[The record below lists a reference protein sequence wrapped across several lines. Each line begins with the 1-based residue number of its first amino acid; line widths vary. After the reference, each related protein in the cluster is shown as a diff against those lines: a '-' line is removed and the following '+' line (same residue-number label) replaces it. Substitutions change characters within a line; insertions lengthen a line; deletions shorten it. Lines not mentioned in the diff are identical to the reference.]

1 MEIVH
6 NPNSMKKTFKITGLL
21 FILILSLFFYFKWNE
36 LKYILRFGNSKSQ
49 IVEKNINIGKISLGE
64 STIVQFKI
72 ANIGNNDLKVE
83 KTMSNC
89 QCAVLKFKD
98 SIVKENDTLIVN
110 VLYKPSEKGKF
121 DQEVAL
127 LLNTA
132 PPFHFLHITGE
143 VIE

>member
-1 MEIVH
+1 
-6 NPNSMKKTFKITGLL
+6 MKKLFNILGLL
-21 FILILSLFFYFKWNE
+21 LIVILSLFFYFKWNE

-49 IVEKNINIGKISLGE
+49 IIEKNINIGKISLGD
-64 STIVQFKI
+64 STIVHFKI
-72 ANIGNNDLKVE
+72 VNVGTNDLKVE
-83 KTMSNC
+83 QTMSNC
-89 QCAVLKFKD
+89 QCAILKLKD
-98 SIVKENDTLIVN
+98 TIVKEKDTLYVD
-110 VLYKPSEKGKF
+110 VLYKPVEKGKF

>member
-1 MEIVH
+1 
-6 NPNSMKKTFKITGLL
+6 
-21 FILILSLFFYFKWNE
+21 
-36 LKYILRFGNSKSQ
+36 
-49 IVEKNINIGKISLGE
+49 
-64 STIVQFKI
+64 
-72 ANIGNNDLKVE
+72 
-83 KTMSNC
+83 MSNC

-98 SIVKENDTLIVN
+98 SIVKENDTLFVN
-110 VLYKPSEKGKF
+110 VLYKPREKGKF

>member
-1 MEIVH
+1 
-6 NPNSMKKTFKITGLL
+6 MKKLGKIITIILLL
-21 FILILSLFFYFKWNE
+21 FISLFFYFKWNE
-36 LKYILRFGNSKSQ
+36 LKYILRFDNSKSH
-49 IVEKNINIGKISLGE
+49 IVEKNINIGKISLGD

-72 ANIGNNDLKVE
+72 VNIGNNELKIE

-89 QCAVLKFKD
+89 QCAVLQIKD
-98 SIVKENDTLIVN
+98 SIVKEKDTLHVN
-110 VLYKPSEKGKF
+110 VLFKPAEKGKF

>member
-1 MEIVH
+1 
-6 NPNSMKKTFKITGLL
+6 MKKTLKIAGIL

-36 LKYILRFGNSKSQ
+36 LKYILRFDNSKSH
-49 IVEKNINIGKISLGE
+49 IVEENINIGKISLGD

-72 ANIGNNDLKVE
+72 VNIGNNDLKIE

-89 QCAVLKFKD
+89 ECAVLQIKD
-98 SIVKENDTLIVN
+98 TIVKEKDTLRIN
-110 VLYKPSEKGKF
+110 VVYKPVKKGKF

-143 VIE
+143 VTD